1 MESKDPVSLA
11 LAGILSVRT
20 PRTIEADLSDAD
32 GSRRK
37 INKKV
42 VAQSKKSR
50 HRVAAISD

>member
-1 MESKDPVSLA
+1 MGSKDPVSLA
-11 LAGILSVRT
+11 LAGLLSVRK

-37 INKKV
+37 TNKKV